1 MASTYTTRVRLEK
14 QTPGENENTWG
25 TILNGNVID
34 LVDDSIAAYTTITVS
49 SVDVTLTQAD
59 GSADQARS
67 AFLDITGTLTG
78 DVNVIIPALSKGYGV
93 RNSTSGS
100 FTITMKTATGSGIA
114 IPQGQVISVISDG
127 VSVRDVEIA
136 GIKSTANVINVSV
149 GSSLVDI
156 KVPMAVSGTVSIG
169 GGLAVSASSTMAAT
183 TFSSNITMNAQS
195 DVRFA
200 DADSSNYIA
209 LQAPTSVSANVT
221 FSLPA
226 ADGSSGDVLQTDG
239 SGNLS
244 FTSFGG
250 SPRSYLSGYGM
261 TAVSS
266 TGILIAAGQA
276 RSDTNTYDIT
286 LASATA
292 LSLASTGVNAL
303 DTGTVTSATWYHV
316 FAISK
321 AEGVSAATLAST
333 NISSP
338 TMPSG
343 YTLKRRIGSI
353 YSDADVS
360 VQNFVQTG
368 DNFNWFTPVVDVSAA
383 IVTASAKTLS
393 LSTPFGIKTEAL
405 LGINAIV
412 SGTGFNDRVGVY
424 ISPLDTADVTV
435 TEPNSGSGTYSLAFD
450 NPPPS
455 STGARG
461 VIAGSIP
468 PVRTNTSSQV
478 RARSF
483 SGSYPNKLNVTTF
496 GWIDRRGRDD

>member
-1 MASTYTTRVRLEK
+1 
-14 QTPGENENTWG
+14 
-25 TILNGNVID
+25 
-34 LVDDSIAAYTTITVS
+34 
-49 SVDVTLTQAD
+49 
-59 GSADQARS
+59 
-67 AFLDITGTLTG
+67 
-78 DVNVIIPALSKGYGV
+78 
-93 RNSTSGS
+93 
-100 FTITMKTATGSGIA
+100 
-114 IPQGQVISVISDG
+114 
-127 VSVRDVEIA
+127 
-136 GIKSTANVINVSV
+136 
-149 GSSLVDI
+149 
-156 KVPMAVSGTVSIG
+156 
-169 GGLAVSASSTMAAT
+169 MAAT

-195 DVRFA
+195 EVRFA
-200 DADSSNYIA
+200 DADSSHYIA
-209 LQAPTSVSANVT
+209 IQAPATVTANVT
-221 FSLPA
+221 YTLPRN
-226 ADGSSGDVLQTDG
+226 DGIAGQVLETNG
-239 SGNLS
+239 SGTLS
-244 FTSFGG
+244 FTSFG

-261 TAVSS
+261 TPVSATAISIAV
-266 TGILIAAGQA
+266 GQA
-276 RSDTNTYDIT
+276 RSDDNTYDIT
-286 LASATA
+286 LASDTA
-292 LSLASTGVNAL
+292 LSLASTGANAL

-383 IVTASAKTLS
+383 TVTASAKTLS
-393 LSTPFGIKTEAL
+393 LSTPFGIKTQAL
-405 LGINAIV
+405 LGINV
-412 SGTGFNDRVGVY
+412 KVVGTGFNDRVGVY

-435 TEPNSGSGTYSLAFD
+435 TEPNLESGTYSLAFD

-483 SGSYPNKLNVTTF
+483 SSSFPNRLNVSTF

>member
-1 MASTYTTRVRLEK
+1 MSSYTSRIRLEK
-14 QTPGENENTWG
+14 QTPGQNENTWG
-25 TILNGNVID
+25 TVLNDNVID

-49 SVDVTLTQAD
+49 SVAVTLTQSD
-59 GSADQARS
+59 GASDQARS
-67 AFLDITGTLTG
+67 AFLDISGTLTG
-78 DVNVIIPALSKGYGV
+78 NVNVIIPALSKGYDI

-100 FTITMKTATGSGIA
+100 FTVNMKTATGSGQI
-114 IPQGQVISVISDG
+114 IPQGQSIAVVCDG
-127 VSVRDVEIA
+127 VSVRDTETP
-136 GIKSTANVINVSV
+136 GIRSTSTVVNVSV
-149 GSSLVDI
+149 ATSLIDI
-156 KVPMAVSGTVSIG
+156 KVPVAISGTVSIT
-169 GGLAVSASSTMAAT
+169 GGLAVSAAS
-183 TFSSNITMNAQS
+183 TFSSNITMKS
-195 DVRFA
+195 ESEVRFA
-200 DADSSNYIA
+200 DADSSHYIA
-209 LQAPTSVSANVT
+209 LQAPATVTANVT
-221 FSLPA
+221 YTLPRN
-226 ADGSSGDVLQTDG
+226 DGIAGQVLKTNG
-239 SGNLS
+239 SGTLS
-244 FTSFGG
+244 FTSFG

-261 TAVSS
+261 TPVSATAISIAV
-266 TGILIAAGQA
+266 GEA
-276 RSDTNTYDIT
+276 RSDNNTYDIT

-292 LSLASTGVNAL
+292 LSLASTGANAL

-333 NISSP
+333 NLSSP

-343 YTLKRRIGSI
+343 YTLKRRLGSI

-368 DNFNWFTPVVDVSAA
+368 DNFSWHTPVIDVSAA
-383 IVTASAKTLS
+383 TVTASAKTLS
-393 LSTPFGIKTEAL
+393 LSTPSGIKTQAL
-405 LGINAIV
+405 LGINAKV

-435 TEPNSGSGTYSLAFD
+435 TEPNLGSGTYSLAFD
-450 NPPPS
+450 NPAPS

-483 SGSYPNKLNVTTF
+483 SGSFPNTLNVSTF

>member
-1 MASTYTTRVRLEK
+1 MATYTTRIRLEK

-25 TILNGNVID
+25 TVLNDNVID

-59 GSADQARS
+59 GSSDQSRS
-67 AFLDITGTLTG
+67 AFLDISGTLTG
-78 DVNVIIPALSKGYGV
+78 NVNVLIPALSKGYDI

-100 FTITMKTATGSGIA
+100 FTVNMKTATGSGRV
-114 IPQGQVISVISDG
+114 IPQGQIIGVVCDG
-127 VSVRDVEIA
+127 VSVRDVEAA
-136 GIKSTANVINVSV
+136 GIKSTSSQINVSV
-149 GSSLVDI
+149 GTSLIDV
-156 KVPMAVSGTVSIG
+156 KVPMAVSGTVSIT
-169 GGLAVSASSTMAAT
+169 GGLVVSSTASMAAA
-183 TFSSNITMNAQS
+183 TFSSNITMNAES
-195 DVRFA
+195 EVRFA
-200 DADSSNYIA
+200 DADSSHYIA
-209 LQAPTSVSANVT
+209 LQAPATVTANVT
-221 FSLPA
+221 YTLPRN
-226 ADGSSGDVLQTDG
+226 DGIAGQVLKTDG
-239 SGNLS
+239 SGTLS
-244 FTSFGG
+244 FTSFG

-261 TAVSS
+261 TPVSS
-266 TGILIAAGQA
+266 TGISIAVGQA

-292 LSLASTGVNAL
+292 LSLASTGANAL

-333 NISSP
+333 NLSSP

-360 VQNFVQTG
+360 VKNFVQTG

-383 IVTASAKTLS
+383 TVTASAKTLS
-393 LSTPFGIKTEAL
+393 LSTPSGIKTEAL

-435 TEPNSGSGTYSLAFD
+435 TEPNLGSGTYSLAFD
-450 NPPPS
+450 NPAPS
-455 STGARG
+455 GTGARG
-461 VIAGSIP
+461 VIAGAIP

-483 SGSYPNKLNVTTF
+483 SGSYPNTLNVSTF

>member
-25 TILNGNVID
+25 TILNGNVIN

-78 DVNVIIPALSKGYGV
+78 SVNVIIPGLSKGYGV

-100 FTITMKTATGSGIA
+100 FTVTMKTATGSGIA

-149 GSSLVDI
+149 GSSFVDI

-195 DVRFA
+195 EVRFA
-200 DADSSNYIA
+200 DADSSHYIA
-209 LQAPTSVSANVT
+209 IQAPATVTANVT
-221 FSLPA
+221 YTLPRN
-226 ADGSSGDVLQTDG
+226 DGIAGQVLETNG
-239 SGNLS
+239 SGTLS
-244 FTSFGG
+244 FTSFG

-261 TAVSS
+261 TPVSATAISIAV
-266 TGILIAAGQA
+266 GQA
-276 RSDTNTYDIT
+276 RSDDNTYDIT
-286 LASATA
+286 LAAATA
-292 LSLASTGVNAL
+292 LSLASTGANAL

-383 IVTASAKTLS
+383 TVTASAKTLS
-393 LSTPFGIKTEAL
+393 LSTPFGIKTQAL
-405 LGINAIV
+405 LGINV
-412 SGTGFNDRVGVY
+412 KVVGTGFNDRVGVY

-435 TEPNSGSGTYSLAFD
+435 TEPNLGSGTYSLAFD

-483 SGSYPNKLNVTTF
+483 SSSFPNTLNVSTF